1 MRVDWNKWLKNS
13 RGTTMTSSRI
23 ECTIR
28 WHRQSNPASDPS
40 GTPPLPVGRV
50 PRIARLLAL
59 AHKWDGLV
67 RQGTIRNYAT
77 LARLGH
83 VSRARISQIIAL
95 LDLAP
100 DIQEDIL
107 FLPPTVRG
115 RDGMTLRELQP
126 ITRTLDWRRQ
136 RALWRKP

>member
-1 MRVDWNKWLKNS
+1 V
-13 RGTTMTSSRI
+13 
-23 ECTIR
+23 
-28 WHRQSNPASDPS
+28 
-40 GTPPLPVGRV
+40 PVGRV

-59 AHKWDGLV
+59 AHKLAGLV
-67 RQGTIRNYAT
+67 RQGTIRDYAT

-83 VSRARISQIIAL
+83 VSRARISQIMAL

-115 RDGMTLRELQP
+115 RDAMTLRELQP
-126 ITRTLDWRRQ
+126 IARTLDWRRQ